1 VPNPAELSYRKAF
14 VAYNPNSNEIK
25 VGPLLRENDVDWSEP
40 YMFTVGGC
48 YDSTRTAKGAEVIV
62 HVLRDFM
69 VLVARDG
76 VDVTAAYREFSKISE
91 FRLTFPEDM
100 PEATQ

>member
-1 VPNPAELSYRKAF
+1 MPNAAELSYREAF

-25 VGPLLRENDVDWSEP
+25 VGPLLREYDVDWSKP
-40 YMFTVGGC
+40 YLFTVGGC
-48 YDSTRTAKGAEVIV
+48 YDSTRAAKEADVMV
-62 HVLRDFM
+62 HALRDFM
-69 VLVARDG
+69 ILVVRDG
-76 VDVTAAYREFSKISE
+76 VDVPAAYREFSKVRE